1 MPRSSRVKA
10 SGLPSLP
17 WRPGEVV
24 VHDLFVGDAQFVRCW
39 TRVGEPGRQPH
50 EFYWETYWGALR
62 AGETV
67 TTAAVLHTDADS
79 RPTAYEVWSDRLPL
93 RTVRFEGPVAMVELT
108 DGSTHQVAGPGA
120 ADLVLQTNA
129 VGQLALYAAS
139 LPSSETEVVTVF
151 FSPEA
156 LAFQTLVTTRLA
168 RGPDGTTW
176 STTLGA
182 ELVCDHDGR
191 LVKMEVPTQRSQA
204 LPVEDNFPDV
214 DRHSLRRPKL
224 CYTPPQ
230 ELAVEV
236 HDATFE
242 RPRGRVGA
250 AVSRPR
256 AGGDAQALPGVLFL
270 QGSGRH
276 DRHGMAPGLDTGIH
290 ELVDRLSERGFIA
303 LRYDSPG
310 TGTTPYGE
318 IVEAGL
324 DALVDVAEGALTAL
338 ERHPSVRKGCAV
350 VGHSLGALVALLLA
364 ERVGAERVRA
374 LALLAP
380 PGRTLDHLML
390 DQTDRESRRLHLP
403 EEQARRRHDDL
414 RAVFEH
420 VRTEELSESRQALV
434 LGMPH
439 RLLGDLLTT
448 DPAALLLRV
457 AVPVLICQGGKD
469 IQVSATTDTRL
480 LADATDRAG
489 VDVDVRFFPD
499 LDHLF
504 MIEPGTSSPQRYF
517 VRRPIGDALIAAL
530 DGWLHRHIAGDNG
543 SQHHVMS

>member
-1 MPRSSRVKA
+1 MSRCYLDANYLYVHLRQSRRTPEPRLA
-10 SGLPSLP
+10 E
-17 WRPGEVV
+17 WRRRLLVE
-24 VHDLFVGDAQFVRCW
+24 LGDD
-39 TRVGEPGRQPH
+39 
-50 EFYWETYWGALR
+50 
-62 AGETV
+62 
-67 TTAAVLHTDADS
+67 AAVLHTDAAS

-93 RTVRFEGPVAMVELT
+93 QRVRFEGPVAIVELT
-108 DGSTHQVAGPGA
+108 DGSTHQVAGPGP
-120 ADLVLQTNA
+120 ADAVLQTNA

-139 LPSSETEVVTVF
+139 LPSSGTEVVTVF

-156 LAFQTLVTTRLA
+156 LAFQSLVATRLE
-168 RGPDGTTW
+168 RSPDGTTW

-191 LVKMEVPTQRSQA
+191 LVKMEVPAQQSRA

-214 DRHSLRRPKL
+214 DRDSLRRPKL
-224 CYTPPQ
+224 RYTPPQ

-236 HDATFE
+236 DDDTFDG
-242 RPRGRVGA
+242 PRGPVGA

-256 AGGDAQALPGVLFL
+256 AGGDPQALPGVLFL

-310 TGTTPYGE
+310 MGTTPYGE
-318 IVEAGL
+318 IVDVAL
-324 DALVDVAEGALTAL
+324 DAMVDVAEAALATL
-338 ERHPSVRKGCAV
+338 ERHSSVRKGCAV
-350 VGHSLGALVALLLA
+350 VGHSLGALVALRLA
-364 ERVGAERVRA
+364 ERVGTERVRV

-380 PGRTLDHLML
+380 PGRTLDDLIL
-390 DQTDRESRRLHLP
+390 DQTDRESRRLQLP
-403 EEQARRRHDDL
+403 EEQARQRHDDL
-414 RAVFEH
+414 RAVLER
-420 VRTEELSESRQALV
+420 VRSEEPSESRQALV

-448 DPAALLLRV
+448 DPAALLRRV

-480 LADATDRAG
+480 LVDATARGG
-489 VDVDVRFFPD
+489 VDIDVRLFPD

-504 MIEPGTSSPQRYF
+504 MVEPGTSSPQRYF
-517 VRRPIGDALIAAL
+517 VRRPIGDALIATL
-530 DGWLHRHIAGDNG
+530 DGWLHRHC
-543 SQHHVMS
+543 